1 MDLGELI
8 QLSWDNLDIF
18 LGVAESRAARAAQME
33 AEEAEDEDVHRCAG
47 HACPHVFPDDSGS
60 YVCRL
65 TGRTFGYQVMNG
77 PIDNRPW
84 ETPIFYPGKRKRVA
98 RAIMPYEEVF
108 SACTNV
114 VNKLLDT
121 AQRRQADEDR
131 VQKALKAAARR
142 ATSLCTTTPCALT
155 LMYKLFAEV
164 ERSGALVVSRT
175 VTQEQKARIV
185 HILTQVYQV
194 VLAPYTRVDKR
205 RPSNAYYA
213 LAMCYLLS
221 TQALGARLHVPL
233 LAAFLP
239 EEKSLK
245 HMDFS
250 VTRMTSAKRYIL
262 AAIKHYVS
270 LRG

>member
-8 QLSWDNLDIF
+8 QLSWENLDGFREI
-18 LGVAESRAARAAQME
+18 AESRAARASPPDD
-33 AEEAEDEDVHRCAG
+33 EEEEEHRCAG
-47 HACPHVFPDDSGS
+47 YACPHVVADESGS

-65 TGRTFGYQVMNG
+65 TGRTFGHQMMNG
-77 PIDNRPW
+77 PIDNRLW
-84 ETPIFYPGKRKRVA
+84 EAPAYFPGKRKRVA
-98 RAIMPYEEVF
+98 RAIMPFEEVF
-108 SACTNV
+108 SSCANV

-121 AQRRQADEDR
+121 MQRRQADADR
-131 VQKALKAAARR
+131 VQKALKSAARR
-142 ATSLCTTTPCALT
+142 ATSLCSTTPCALT

-175 VTQEQKARIV
+175 VSEDRKSRIV